1 MSRLLRSAAHEVL
14 AWRDGISGWRA
25 ARRSFRAL
33 LVASP
38 DEVARQQQ
46 LKLAQLLQ
54 HAYRTVPYYREA
66 WTALGFTPTSAT
78 TAAEL
83 VALPLLSKDVI
94 QRERARLT
102 SQAFATDQLDPDC
115 TSGTTGSR
123 TAFYRDRGCRVAR
136 VGRQWGI
143 LEYCGYRPG
152 DRRGLIWGVA
162 ADLSPRNAAQTLKA
176 RFRRFARANESIYCR
191 VMSRDDML
199 DYHRR
204 LRRFRPAVLYGYP
217 NAVEQFARFIQRE
230 RLAPIEVRRIF
241 CTAEQLREHQ
251 RTLFQEVFGAEVFN
265 LYCSREHGCAGF
277 ECRRHRG
284 LHIDAGSVL
293 VEILKNGQPAQPG
306 ESGEIVITDLLNFG
320 MPLIRYATGDL
331 ATRAIAPCDCGC
343 PLPFIAGFDGRQS
356 DILYR
361 PDGSV
366 VAGVLLSHLFMDLPS
381 ITLAQF
387 VQEERASLDIYLV
400 SEDGG
405 SSHLHD
411 AVIQETRPVMGP
423 DVDIRVH
430 FVADIPRN
438 PRSGKFQQVIS
449 KAGPLSPQTP
459 LEERLGQGALVDR

>member
-1 MSRLLRSAAHEVL
+1 M
-14 AWRDGISGWRA
+14 SGWRT
-25 ARRSFRAL
+25 ARHSFRAL
-33 LVASP
+33 LAASP

-46 LKLAQLLQ
+46 LKLTQLLQ

-83 VALPLLSKDVI
+83 VGLPLLSKEVI

-102 SQAFATDQLDPDC
+102 SQAVATDQLDLDC

-123 TAFYRDRGCRVAR
+123 TSFYRDRACRVAR

-143 LEYCGYRPG
+143 LEHCGYRPG

-217 NAVEQFARFIQRE
+217 NAIEQFARFVQRE
-230 RLAPIEVRRIF
+230 SLARIDVSRIF
-241 CTAEQLREHQ
+241 CTAEQLHESQ
-251 RTLFQEVFGAEVFN
+251 RALFEQVFGGEVFN

-284 LHIDAGSVL
+284 LHIDAGSVF

-320 MPLIRYATGDL
+320 MPLVRYATGDL
-331 ATRAIAPCDCGC
+331 ATRAAEPCDCEC
-343 PLPFIAGFDGRQS
+343 PLPFVAAFDGRQS
-356 DILYR
+356 DVLYR

-366 VAGVLLSHLFMDLPS
+366 VAGVLLSHLFMDHPS
-381 ITLAQF
+381 IRFAQF
-387 VQEERASLDIYLV
+387 VQEERTALDIYLV
-400 SEDGG
+400 VEDGG
-405 SSHLHD
+405 PTHLQG
-411 AVIQETRPVMGP
+411 AVIEETRPVMGP
-423 DVDIRVH
+423 DVVIRVH

-449 KAGPLSPQTP
+449 KAGPPSRRSGLQ
-459 LEERLGQGALVDR
+459 ERAAQGAMVRR